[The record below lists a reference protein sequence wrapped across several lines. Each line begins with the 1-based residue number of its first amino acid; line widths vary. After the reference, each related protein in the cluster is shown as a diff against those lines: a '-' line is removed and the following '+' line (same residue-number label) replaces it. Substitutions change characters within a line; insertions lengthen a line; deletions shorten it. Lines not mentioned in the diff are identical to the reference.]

1 MQKITQGEET
11 AVTGDLTVVWAT
23 RGLLNAMYKLTIRS
37 KWEKFVARSLGT
49 EEELVHRAAGSSAS
63 AGVWRERRCRASK
76 AQPEHR
82 PGDMLCSSDLMVS
95 AIEATGSPR
104 AVT

>member
-1 MQKITQGEET
+1 M
-11 AVTGDLTVVWAT
+11 
-23 RGLLNAMYKLTIRS
+23 
-37 KWEKFVARSLGT
+37 
-49 EEELVHRAAGSSAS
+49 HRAAGSSAS